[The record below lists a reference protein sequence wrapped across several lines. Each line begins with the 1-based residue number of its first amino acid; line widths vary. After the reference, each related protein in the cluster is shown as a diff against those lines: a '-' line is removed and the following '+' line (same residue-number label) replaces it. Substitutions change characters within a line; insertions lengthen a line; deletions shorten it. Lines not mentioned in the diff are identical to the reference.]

1 MLFRTPPEFLQL
13 LGQLDAAEE
22 HEADDPGTWWLA
34 RSPHGSRL
42 VLVYTR
48 GVKYDMSGI
57 HPGHAAADDIIHHG
71 RTLKTY
77 ASGFHCMVFSMDTR
91 MIHLKKRWRRVDDLG
106 KYSLFLGLNY
116 PINIAVA
123 AADDA
128 SGNLARRNCVYTSH
142 HALGYANRPLPEIC
156 RFSLNAID
164 AAVGFSTNTDWE
176 WSETPLWFIPSLAN
190 AADWH

>member
-1 MLFRTPPEFLQL
+1 MFRTPPEFLQL
-13 LGQLDAAEE
+13 LGQVDAAEE

-71 RTLKTY
+71 RTLQTY

-91 MIHLKKRWRRVDDLG
+91 MMHLKKRWKRVHDLG

-116 PINIAVA
+116 PLNIAVGG
-123 AADDA
+123 ADVA
-128 SGNLARRNCVYTSH
+128 PGYLTRSSCVYTSY
-142 HALGYANRPLPEIC
+142 HAMRHANVLGYWPSPEIC
-156 RFSLNAID
+156 RFSLNCKEAV
-164 AAVGFSTNTDWE
+164 VGFSTNIH
-176 WSETPLWFIPSLAN
+176 WSIPQAPF
-190 AADWH
+190 